1 MKWAGIIL
9 GGLAAVV
16 ALMAAI
22 GALLPK
28 EHVATQSARFKS
40 QPAVVWQAITDVT
53 KFPQWRRDLKEI
65 VPPPPGGDA
74 RAGWTEVWTHGER
87 VPIEVKEW
95 NPPAKLVTRI
105 AAKDLAFGGTWTY
118 ELAPS
123 SGGTELR
130 ITEHGEVYNPLSRFL
145 SRFVFGHTTTM
156 RTYLAALGDSL
167 GDRVEVKD

>member
-16 ALMAAI
+16 ALMVAI

-28 EHVATQSARFKS
+28 AHVATQSARFKAQS
-40 QPAVVWQAITDVT
+40 PALWQAITDVA
-53 KFPQWRRDLKEI
+53 KFPQWRKDLKDV
-65 VPPPPGGDA
+65 VPPPPGADA

-87 VPIEVKEW
+87 VPIEVKQW

-118 ELAPS
+118 ELTPS
-123 SGGTELR
+123 GGGTELR
-130 ITEHGEVYNPLSRFL
+130 ITENGEVYNPLFRFL
-145 SRFVFGHTTTM
+145 SRFVFGHTPTM
-156 RTYLAALGDSL
+156 RNYLLALGDSL
-167 GDRVEVKD
+167 GERVEVKD